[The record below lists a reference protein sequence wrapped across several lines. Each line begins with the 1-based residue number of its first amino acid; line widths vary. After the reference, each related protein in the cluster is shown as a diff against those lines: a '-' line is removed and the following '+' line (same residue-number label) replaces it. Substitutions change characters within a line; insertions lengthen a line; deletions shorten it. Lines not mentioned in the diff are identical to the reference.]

1 MGIPFKAW
9 GLETEPVI
17 YQLIYVSDVVA
28 ERAGDLDGIL
38 SGARSFNEKV
48 GVTGA
53 LWFNGINFIQILE
66 GARDPINEVYG
77 RINRSSSHR
86 NIELCWMSPCEGR
99 FFQGWSMAYLSP
111 FHNTPA
117 LDGWWTD
124 VHNPHAMDAMHLREV
139 ILKWEIDRQSNTLAS
154 V

>member
-1 MGIPFKAW
+1 M
-9 GLETEPVI
+9 I

-38 SGARSFNEKV
+38 SKARSFNEKV

-86 NIELCWMSPCEGR
+86 NLELCWMSPCEGR
-99 FFQGWSMAYLSP
+99 FFQDWSMAYLSP

-117 LDGWWTD
+117 SDGLLPD
-124 VHNPHAMDAMHLREV
+124 LHNPHAMDAMDLREF
-139 ILKWEIDRQSNTLAS
+139 LLNREIDRQANAHAS